1 MEENINTGADQ
12 IEKILSMVKLMN
24 SMNNREERD
33 EPTENKTANEIVEK
47 MDAGTA
53 LNKIKAAVPFLDM
66 PYKRNIGLML
76 KIMEIDSLVNN
87 FRVMSL
93 SGERN
98 NSIKR
103 KMLMAL
109 RPELD
114 VRKQKI
120 VDVFVR
126 VMEISDI
133 MEGLKNE

>member
-1 MEENINTGADQ
+1 MNMGADQ
-12 IEKILSMVKLMN
+12 IERILSVVKLMN
-24 SMNNREERD
+24 SMNNRDERED
-33 EPTENKTANEIVEK
+33 FKEDKREIVEK
-47 MDAGTA
+47 MDGGTA
-53 LNKIKAAVPFLDM
+53 LKKIKAAVPFLDM

-87 FRVMSL
+87 FRVMAL

-98 NSIKR
+98 NSVKR

-114 VRKQKI
+114 ERKQKI

-126 VMEISDI
+126 VMEITDI
-133 MEGLKNE
+133 MEGLKNER